1 MPFALLESEKHGR
14 VRIALYAGRSR
25 RMNADQSTR
34 FAVAFAREIAGSP
47 SARLCVVCADLL
59 DVSGAGIT
67 VMGGGQAGPVCV
79 SSPRVAALED
89 LQFTMGEGPCRDA
102 FRTGLPV
109 SAPRLDPASVERWPS
124 FVDAAHETGIGAVFA
139 YPLMMNRAKVGV
151 LTLYQDGEGDLSTTQ
166 HDDSLFMASVL
177 AETVLSMQDA
187 SPAGVLALGLEEVVD
202 YRAQVHQA
210 AGMVSVQLGIP
221 VAEALVL
228 IRARAFADGRPIRQ
242 TAGDIVARRLRFAEH
257 GDEAEGVV

>member
-1 MPFALLESEKHGR
+1 
-14 VRIALYAGRSR
+14 
-25 RMNADQSTR
+25 MNADQSTR
-34 FAVAFAREIAGSP
+34 FAVAFAREIAGAP
-47 SARLCVVCADLL
+47 SSRLCVVCADVLA
-59 DVSGAGIT
+59 VSGAGIT
-67 VMGGGQAGPVCV
+67 VMGGDQAGPVCV
-79 SSPRVAALED
+79 SSQRVAALED

-109 SAPRLDPASVERWPS
+109 HAPRLDPSTVARWPS

-139 YPLMMNRAKVGV
+139 YPLVMNRARVGV
-151 LTLYQDGEGDLSTTQ
+151 LTLYQDGEGDLSATQ
-166 HDDSLFMASVL
+166 HDDSLFIAGVL

-187 SPAGVLALGLEEVVD
+187 APEGLLAAGLEDVVE

-228 IRARAFADGRPIRQ
+228 IRARSFAAGRPIRAV
-242 TAGDIVARRLRFAEH
+242 AGDIVLRRLRFADD
-257 GDEAEGVV
+257 GGRAGGGM